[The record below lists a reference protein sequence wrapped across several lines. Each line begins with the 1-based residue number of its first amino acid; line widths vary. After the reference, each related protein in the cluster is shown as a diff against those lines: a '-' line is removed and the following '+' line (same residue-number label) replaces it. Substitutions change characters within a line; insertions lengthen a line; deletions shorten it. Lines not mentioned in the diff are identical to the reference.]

1 MVTTTN
7 TTKTSGAGDPGLS
20 LWLVPPEGSDTYKIL
35 TKAITELV
43 PPEIQASDSPPKFE
57 PHVTLASRIQ
67 RHSIPSDP
75 QKWLDEIDLPEIS
88 LVEVRWHELAV
99 GDTYTKKLFIRCK
112 RSSSLLQLAASCRV
126 FSSSNTGEAQYDP
139 HVSLL

>member
-1 MVTTTN
+1 MVATTS
-7 TTKTSGAGDPGLS
+7 TTKTSSAGDPGLS
-20 LWLVPPEGSDTYKIL
+20 LWLVPPEGSRAYNVL

-67 RHSIPSDP
+67 RQSIPSDP
-75 QKWLDEIDLPEIS
+75 QKWLDDIELTKIS
-88 LVEVRWHELAV
+88 SVEVRWHELAV
-99 GDTYTKKLFIRCK
+99 GDTLTKKLFIRCK
-112 RSSSLLQLAASCRV
+112 RTSSLLQLAASCRV
-126 FSSSNTGEAQYDP
+126 FSSSNVGEAQYDP